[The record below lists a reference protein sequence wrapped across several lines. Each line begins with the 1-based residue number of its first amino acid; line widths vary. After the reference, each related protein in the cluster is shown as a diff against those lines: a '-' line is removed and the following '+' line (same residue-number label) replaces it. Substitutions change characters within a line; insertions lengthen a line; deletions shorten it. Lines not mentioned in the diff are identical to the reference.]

1 MDNLV
6 PVLSRWAHI
15 GGAVVLVGGTV
26 FMAFALLPAAK
37 QLPDDVHNSLR
48 ERVMGTWRKF
58 VGAGILLLLLSGLIN
73 YYLVIKDTER
83 LADTKLYHPLM
94 GTKIILAMVV
104 FFLASAL
111 TGRAKGLAGLR
122 NKSGLWLKV
131 NLTLAAV
138 IIAIAGFL
146 KVVVVAK

>member
-37 QLPDDVHNSLR
+37 QLPQDVHDNLR
-48 ERVMGTWRKF
+48 EKVMGTWRKF
-58 VGAGILLLLLSGLIN
+58 VGAGILLLLLSGLTN
-73 YYLVIKDTER
+73 YYLVIKDTAR
-83 LADTKLYHPLM
+83 LGETKLYHPMM

-111 TGRAKGLAGLR
+111 TGRAKGLEGLR
-122 NKSGLWLKV
+122 KKSGLWLKV
-131 NLTLAAV
+131 NLTLAAI

-146 KVVVVAK
+146 KVVV